1 MRDSTVQCIAAT
13 YESDEEA
20 LASLEELTAGG
31 FYVEE
36 SSYVDADNNAF
47 FVADTMKDATQ
58 IIDTYNLNEE
68 VCAIS
73 DEINDCVI
81 VQTDLTNSE
90 TDKLEKDARV
100 SDVESNYL
108 VYGCTDGAGTAD
120 GEDLTQWYLDALNVD
135 QSAQTVTGAGV
146 KVELLDSGVSYVSAL
161 ENVNRVDL
169 TSNDGETGF
178 ADVLFDD
185 NSGHGTAMAGLIA
198 ADSPDGSLTGI
209 NPNAELYSV
218 KILDE
223 KLQAPISKV
232 IEGIY
237 WGIENQVDI
246 INMSFGTEVDSE
258 ALHTAIKAASDAGIL
273 LVAAAGN
280 NANKG
285 ILYPAAYP
293 EVIAVGATTSDND
306 LLSGSAIGEE
316 LELVAPGNQIVSTGM
331 VDGYTAGSGTSLATA
346 EVTGVAS
353 LLLGQPG
360 ATADIVR
367 GLLRAT
373 AKNIGATDAGLV
385 DYGFAKENY
394 EEYCEAYNNN
404 SIVEETFENSTEP
417 ETYDTDGIVNG
428 LWATD
433 THEWLVNKANES
445 LSLNSTYV
453 TIAAYAARAAD
464 DTNRYHL
471 SSHER
476 YNGLHGLGIYTANFY
491 AIWKYANFIN
501 KGNSAAT
508 AKSNALASLPSGAT
522 AAVQELAN
530 SGKQFTTANMLDACG
545 QLVESDSAVR
555 NLGYNSS
562 DAKKKYLIVGF
573 GCHMIGDIYAHRTL
587 VPEYAIVNAKNTS
600 VASGSSTDFGSY
612 LGKND
617 FSDWSGLLA
626 AYNKGKL
633 TFPKLKDYAA
643 NEDRFNAKYEDNAN
657 FCRER
662 LNATLKCTKEF
673 LSRISSADQN
683 VATVSIIQEQTNV
696 SLIYHDEYTSYF

>member
-1 MRDSTVQCIAAT
+1 
-13 YESDEEA
+13 
-20 LASLEELTAGG
+20 
-31 FYVEE
+31 
-36 SSYVDADNNAF
+36 
-47 FVADTMKDATQ
+47 
-58 IIDTYNLNEE
+58 
-68 VCAIS
+68 
-73 DEINDCVI
+73 
-81 VQTDLTNSE
+81 
-90 TDKLEKDARV
+90 
-100 SDVESNYL
+100 
-108 VYGCTDGAGTAD
+108 
-120 GEDLTQWYLDALNVD
+120 
-135 QSAQTVTGAGV
+135 
-146 KVELLDSGVSYVSAL
+146 
-161 ENVNRVDL
+161 
-169 TSNDGETGF
+169 
-178 ADVLFDD
+178 
-185 NSGHGTAMAGLIA
+185 
-198 ADSPDGSLTGI
+198 
-209 NPNAELYSV
+209 
-218 KILDE
+218 
-223 KLQAPISKV
+223 
-232 IEGIY
+232 
-237 WGIENQVDI
+237 
-246 INMSFGTEVDSE
+246 MSFGTEVDSE
-258 ALHTAIKAASDAGIL
+258 VLHTAIKAASDAGIL

-428 LWATD
+428 LWAAT
-433 THEWLVNKANES
+433 THKWLATEAGKTVSLNAS
-445 LSLNSTYV
+445 YLSLVSSS
-453 TIAAYAARAAD
+453 AQAAD
-464 DTNRYHL
+464 DPDTYHP

-522 AAVQELAN
+522 KAVQKLEN
-530 SGKQFTTANMLDACG
+530 EGKEYTTANMLDACG
-545 QLVESDSAVR
+545 LLLTNEGKDKSNAQ
-555 NLGYNSS
+555 
-562 DAKKKYLIVGF
+562 KKYLIVGF
-573 GCHMIGDIYAHRTL
+573 GCHMIGDIYAHRTF
-587 VPEYAIVNAKNTS
+587 VPQYAISNAQDHEISNKHPY
-600 VASGSSTDFGSY
+600 ASGSSTDFASY
-612 LGKND
+612 LLKEHFD
-617 FSDWSGLLA
+617 MEKWDDLLVDG
-626 AYNKGKL
+626 NL
-633 TFPKLKDYAA
+633 TFTQLKRYKKDTIV
-643 NEDRFNAKYEDNAN
+643 NGFNGLYEDNAD

-673 LSRISSADQN
+673 LNRISSSDQN
-683 VATVSIIQEQTNV
+683 VATVSIIKEQTNV
-696 SLIYHDEYTSYF
+696 SLIHYTTYMSYFN